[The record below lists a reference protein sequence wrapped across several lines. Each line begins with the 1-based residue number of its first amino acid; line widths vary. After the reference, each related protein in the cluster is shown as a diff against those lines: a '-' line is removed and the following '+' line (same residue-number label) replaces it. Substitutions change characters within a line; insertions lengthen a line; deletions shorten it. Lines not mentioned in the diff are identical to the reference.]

1 MKLIFTFLLDHK
13 WTGTTI
19 KIISCLYAWL
29 ILFFFF
35 SIQMCGWFSILS
47 HISCMSNLTC
57 TLPNTFIPRY
67 TFRPIIQL
75 SAKLLNISQF
85 APFLYIFWR
94 NVHSLCA
101 SMCNK
106 HGSYHQRKDV
116 EINSFFLMSIQSKEE
131 ASEYSNFNWA
141 KILINFQFREKS
153 QYLHTWKAKN

>member
-1 MKLIFTFLLDHK
+1 MTFCNNRSNWPLLEKLSNWKRLAVVFWWYILSKRWTHHCGKTIQKFLSLHETYLTFLLDHK

-35 SIQMCGWFSILS
+35 FSIQTCGWFSILS

-75 SAKLLNISQF
+75 SAKLLNIS
-85 APFLYIFWR
+85 
-94 NVHSLCA
+94 
-101 SMCNK
+101 
-106 HGSYHQRKDV
+106 
-116 EINSFFLMSIQSKEE
+116 
-131 ASEYSNFNWA
+131 
-141 KILINFQFREKS
+141 
-153 QYLHTWKAKN
+153 